1 MPQEKCAWIPSCF
14 GFLTFGCTKAHSIWL
29 IMQGLFFAQVM
40 THRKGHVKKK
50 ALNNELM
57 TYDTFMLPYDVRNL
71 TKKKIMSYGKN
82 TLRTPLMLKCEFWKT
97 LIQFSIVSNM
107 PLWTS
112 IYQLKMTHCSC

>member
-1 MPQEKCAWIPSCF
+1 
-14 GFLTFGCTKAHSIWL
+14 
-29 IMQGLFFAQVM
+29 MQGLFFAQVT

-57 TYDTFMLPYDVRNL
+57 TYETFVLPYDVRNL
-71 TKKKIMSYGKN
+71 TKKNNNELWQKHAKD
-82 TLRTPLMLKCEFWKT
+82 PLMLECEFWQT
-97 LIQFSIVSNM
+97 LIQFSIMSNM